1 MLIYLR
7 KLVELFIEKIKE
19 LDGDEVVLE
28 TESVNLPAL
37 RLYESNSKK
46 FH

>member
-1 MLIYLR
+1 
-7 KLVELFIEKIKE
+7 VELFIEKIRE

-37 RLYESNSKK
+37 RLYESNPII
-46 FH
+46 FHK